1 MYGLSAYSLSFPSP
15 PPPPPPPRLLL
26 PLLSLSLSSLAHTKA
41 YVHIAYE
48 SAHCGRGHGDVC
60 VLHYVHDVQRH
71 MNTWHVSVTFCADT

>member
-1 MYGLSAYSLSFPSP
+1 MRTLSLLHLLLLLLLLL
-15 PPPPPPPRLLL
+15 RLLL
-26 PLLSLSLSSLAHTKA
+26 LLLSLSLSSLAHTKA

>member
-1 MYGLSAYSLSFPSP
+1 MRTLSLLHLLLLLLLLL
-15 PPPPPPPRLLL
+15 RLLL
-26 PLLSLSLSSLAHTKA
+26 LLLSLSLSSLAHTKA

-60 VLHYVHDVQRH
+60 VLHYVHDVQRR